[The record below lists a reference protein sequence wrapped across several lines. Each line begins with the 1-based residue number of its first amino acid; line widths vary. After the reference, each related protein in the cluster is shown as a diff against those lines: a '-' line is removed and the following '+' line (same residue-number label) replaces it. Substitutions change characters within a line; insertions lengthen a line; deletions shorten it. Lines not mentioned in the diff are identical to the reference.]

1 MSVRAMTTAA
11 VVRPTPSPSVLR
23 EQPSTLAL
31 GGQTD
36 DLLTQL
42 TKYIPTEIVAAYTA
56 VVGVLPVDAA
66 QRSCGGDFTARWVA
80 AGAFAL
86 LTPATV
92 QTVYVI
98 KRRTAGNLG
107 PQIATFE
114 LSVALIAF
122 IAWAAL
128 LPLTPLLTWCWW
140 KPSYGTAIGLTV
152 LLLIGLTGR
161 LHDTPKPH
169 R

>member
-1 MSVRAMTTAA
+1 MSVRAMASAA
-11 VVRPTPSPSVLR
+11 VAKRTPTSSVLR
-23 EQPSTLAL
+23 EQPSTARS
-31 GGQTD
+31 GEQAD
-36 DLLTQL
+36 DLLAQL

-80 AGAFAL
+80 LGAFAL

-98 KRRTAGNLG
+98 KRRAANNIG
-107 PQIATFE
+107 PQVATFE

-122 IAWAAL
+122 LAWAAL
-128 LPLTPLLTWCWW
+128 LPLTPLSTWCWW
-140 KPSYGTAIGLTV
+140 KPSYGTAVGLTV
-152 LLLIGLTGR
+152 LLLIGLAGR
-161 LHDTPKPH
+161 LHDTPKPSG
-169 R
+169 

>member
-1 MSVRAMTTAA
+1 MSVRAMTAAA
-11 VVRPTPSPSVLR
+11 VARRTPTSSVLR
-23 EQPSTLAL
+23 EQPSSVRP

-56 VVGVLPVDAA
+56 VVGVLPVDA
-66 QRSCGGDFTARWVA
+66 RSCGGDFTVRWVA
-80 AGAFAL
+80 LGAFAL
-86 LTPATV
+86 LTPVTV

-98 KRRTAGNLG
+98 KRRVAGNVG
-107 PQIATFE
+107 PQLATFE

-122 IAWAAL
+122 LAWATL

-152 LLLIGLTGR
+152 LLLIGLAGR
-161 LHDTPKPH
+161 LHDTPKPS